1 LNPKGGEPA
10 FCYLGEK
17 MKIKWPI
24 WWCLE
29 PEVQVLLMKFQWDN
43 YGYHL
48 TIPPMPDFAG
58 ADTKLETLEE
68 IGREMRKAPSRS
80 RN

>member
-1 LNPKGGEPA
+1 
-10 FCYLGEK
+10 

-29 PEVQVLLMKFQWDN
+29 PEVQVLLMQFQWDN

-48 TIPPMPDFAG
+48 QIPSMPDVARV
-58 ADTKLETLEE
+58 DTKLETLEE
-68 IGREMRKAPSRS
+68 IGREMRRPPKHQKRVA
-80 RN
+80 